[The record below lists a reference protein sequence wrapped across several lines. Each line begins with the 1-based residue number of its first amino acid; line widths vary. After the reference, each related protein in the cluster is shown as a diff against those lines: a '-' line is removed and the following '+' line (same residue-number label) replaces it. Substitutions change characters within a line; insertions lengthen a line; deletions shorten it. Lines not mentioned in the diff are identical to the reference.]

1 VRRRVKRYQAL
12 IGFSFVVLPLCLLAA
27 GANAQVLLEPLGPAA
42 TPFGYGVAPNKRWPH
57 NFGEATS
64 IPVCWE
70 SLADSDKASRDIVF
84 DAVTKSWARA
94 AAINFTG
101 WDKCLAINQSGIR
114 IRIADEGERT
124 AKLGVELDG
133 VPEGI
138 RLNFAM
144 ANNIPTRWCI
154 LNAENREEC
163 IRAISVHEFGHA
175 LGLAHEH
182 SRPDTPGECSADP
195 QGPRGEQLLT
205 AYWDKD
211 SVMNYCHDILKPG
224 GSKLSPG
231 DVKSIV
237 AMYGKR

>member
-1 VRRRVKRYQAL
+1 MRRRVKLTRAL
-12 IGFSFVVLPLCLLAA
+12 IEFCSVALPLCLIAA
-27 GANAQVLLEPLGPAA
+27 GANAQVLLEPLGPTA

-70 SLADSDKASRDIVF
+70 TLADSEKASRDIVF
-84 DAVTKSWARA
+84 DAVKNTWANA

-101 WDKCLAINQSGIR
+101 WVKCLAVNQTGIR

-124 AKLGVELDG
+124 EKLGVELDG
-133 VPEGI
+133 IPGGI
-138 RLNFAM
+138 TLNFAM
-144 ANNIPTRWCI
+144 ARWIPTQWCTSS
-154 LNAENREEC
+154 AENREEC
-163 IRAISVHEFGHA
+163 IRALSVHEFGHA

-182 SRPDTPGECSADP
+182 SRPDTPGECWADP
-195 QGPRGEQLLT
+195 QGPRGDQLLT
-205 AYWDKD
+205 KYWDKE
-211 SVMNYCHDILKPG
+211 SVMNYCHEILRPG
-224 GSKLSPG
+224 GWKLSPG